1 MTATLE
7 QTGQYT
13 DILGV
18 RTFYVKKGTGEPLV
32 LVHGGAP
39 GACTLVQW
47 RFSLDPLAEAGFTV
61 YGYDQPGY
69 GLTDLPPESSMDF
82 RVAHALACLDA
93 WGVQRAHLVGN
104 SVGALLATRIAL
116 EHPERTSKLVIVAS
130 GGLGPP
136 GSPETEERSRVH
148 SRELREY
155 TPSLENMRQLFSGT
169 IFNQALLTEE
179 LVQLRYEMS
188 ARNYEAQRRRS
199 EGGGGGGGM
208 RPLVDELRQI
218 QAKTLV
224 VWGAQDRGSTV
235 EKAVLV
241 FQSIPGAELHIFDR
255 CAHWPMWDHTK
266 RFNTLVADFLKAS
279 G

>member
-18 RTFYVKKGTGEPLV
+18 KTFYIKKGTGDPIL
-32 LVHGGAP
+32 LIHGGAP

-47 RFSLDPLAEAGFTV
+47 RFSIDLLAEAGFTV

-69 GLTDLPPESSMDF
+69 GLTDPPSNPSMDF

-93 WGVQRAHLVGN
+93 WGVARAHLVGN
-104 SVGALLATRIAL
+104 SIGAYLAARFAL

-130 GGLGPP
+130 GSLGPP
-136 GSPETEERSRVH
+136 GSPATEEQSRVH

-155 TPSLENMRQLFSGT
+155 TPSLENMRELFSGT
-169 IFNQALLTEE
+169 IFNQALLTDE

-188 ARNYEAQRRRS
+188 ARSYQAQRARA
-199 EGGGGGGGM
+199 EGGGGM

-218 QAKTLV
+218 KARTLV
-224 VWGAQDRGSTV
+224 VWGAQDRGSSL

-241 FQSIPGAELHIFDR
+241 FQCFPGAELHIFDQ
-255 CAHWPMWDHTK
+255 CAHWPMWDHTE
-266 RFNTLVADFLKAS
+266 RFNTVLCDFLRTP
-279 G
+279 